1 MVNFRY
7 CCIMLIRSKA
17 NSELAKKLSSNP
29 AVALLGPR
37 QVGKTTLAK
46 EFIANQDAIYLDLES
61 PEDTARMAD
70 AEAYFRSNNQKLIV
84 IDEVQR
90 MPELFP
96 ILRSVIDRD
105 RRNRRFLLLGSA
117 SPKLLAR
124 SSETLA
130 GRISFLEL
138 YPFHITE
145 ISPLDDFNKLW
156 LRGGFPSFY
165 LSQTN
170 EESFEKRLDFLT
182 TYIERE
188 LPLLGLNMP
197 VRIVRNAIQMLTQLN
212 GNIFNISSL
221 SKSLAIDQRKTKE
234 LLDYLENSFL
244 IRSIQPFFL
253 NISKRLV
260 KSPKLFFRDTG
271 LMHAA
276 AGIENK
282 HELDGYL
289 YRGASFEAFVIQQII
304 AAIKPTITPYFYR
317 THDGTELDLL
327 LVKGN
332 LPLLGIEIKTNNA
345 PKIMR
350 GTSIASSDLGNIPI
364 LIITPSLN
372 EPYPRTNNQM
382 IIGMQDLIDYL
393 ARYGL
398 IS

>member
-1 MVNFRY
+1 
-7 CCIMLIRSKA
+7 MLIRSKA